1 MDSFATAAKGRD
13 DDKDDAD
20 AGLFASYF
28 GSKRALVLRRVYCR
42 YKGRACH
49 FVFCSKDP
57 SHEFPLYCSFL
68 LTFIALCEGRWL
80 RL

>member
-1 MDSFATAAKGRD
+1 VDSFATAAKGRD

-57 SHEFPLYCSFL
+57 KSRISFVL
-68 LTFIALCEGRWL
+68 LVLAYFHCAL
-80 RL
+80 